1 MNLMKMEKELMDK
14 IKVFSVMR
22 KEGLN
27 DEYSFNELNEK
38 ITKFMNENGLSI
50 KSIYFTTDIKNSSM
64 LLANVV
70 FTEVQ
75 FLLNKR
81 KCWMCGKE
89 LNSSN
94 MSNIMYTTNPP
105 QYSCIDC
112 ENKKMN
118 NVSKVNINE
127 CFLKKR
133 NGTLSVSIENS
144 L

>member
-1 MNLMKMEKELMDK
+1 MDK

-50 KSIYFTTDIKNSSM
+50 KSIYFTTDIKNSNM

-70 FTEVQ
+70 FSTNSQEYI
-75 FLLNKR
+75 KKE
-81 KCWMCGKE
+81 KCWICGKE

-94 MSNIMYTTNPP
+94 MSNIMYLTNPP
-105 QYSCIDC
+105 KYSCIDC

-118 NVSKVNINE
+118 NISNVSKLIKICPQKKGENCPFPLGTHCDE
-127 CFLKKR
+127 CEYK
-133 NGTLSVSIENS
+133 
-144 L
+144 

>member
-1 MNLMKMEKELMDK
+1 MDK

-38 ITKFMNENGLSI
+38 ITKFMNENGLNI
-50 KSIYFTTDIKNSSM
+50 KSIYFTTDTRNSSV

-70 FTEVQ
+70 FSTNSQKSIKKE
-75 FLLNKR
+75 
-81 KCWMCGKE
+81 KCWMCGTE

-94 MSNIMYTTNPP
+94 ISNIMYPTNPP
-105 QYSCIDC
+105 KYSCIDC

-118 NVSKVNINE
+118 NIRIN
-127 CFLKKR
+127 
-133 NGTLSVSIENS
+133 
-144 L
+144 